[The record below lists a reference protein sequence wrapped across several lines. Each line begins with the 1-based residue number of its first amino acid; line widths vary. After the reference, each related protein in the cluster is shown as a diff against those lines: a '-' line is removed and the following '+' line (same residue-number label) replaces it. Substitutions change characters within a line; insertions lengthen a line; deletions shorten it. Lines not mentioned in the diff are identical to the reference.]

1 MASDEKKPRYP
12 FGWGVGL
19 GPTLPFSRD
28 HGSTEKWEHVCPFPT
43 NREAIRVIQEAE
55 SGIKNSNAPE
65 ARDRGRKTV
74 GRGGAC
80 GEQPAAGL

>member
-1 MASDEKKPRYP
+1 MKRNPAILL
-12 FGWGVGL
+12 GGVWGL

-28 HGSTEKWEHVCPFPT
+28 HGSSEKWEHVCPFPT
-43 NREAIRVIQEAE
+43 NREAICVIQEAE

-65 ARDRGRKTV
+65 ARDLGRKTV
-74 GRGGAC
+74 GRGGDC